1 MKVKEAINFCNSC
14 NKQINILKI
23 ILVHKTKLTMKTNYK
38 GDEAPM
44 PDDGVRPT
52 FTERPVIKQLDDDKS
67 GGRIMFE
74 CRCVGDPKPEVEWS
88 V

>member
-1 MKVKEAINFCNSC
+1 
-14 NKQINILKI
+14 
-23 ILVHKTKLTMKTNYK
+23 MKTNYK

-52 FTERPVIKQLDDDKS
+52 FTERPVIKQLEDDKS

-74 CRCVGDPKPEVEWS
+74 CRCVGDPKPEVEW
-88 V
+88 